1 MTSPAAPTSAA
12 EQGKGGNEGTH
23 RSVPVGWVVMVVV
36 GGIITLLSLGPL
48 LGGGLLIAAD
58 ATQKDSDGFF
68 TSPDGRLETTSYAIT
83 SDEIDL
89 GADPTD
95 NDTRFDLGDFVTI
108 RMDVE
113 SSSESPVFVGIGP
126 QADVARYLKGVER
139 ATVEDLSFDPF
150 SVRYRYE
157 AGGAPSGE
165 PTGEDF
171 WVASAHG
178 PGRQTLEWARER
190 QLVGGDNERR
200 RRTRRECRRRHRR
213 ESPWV
218 LRVGVGLAVAGV
230 IALLVGAT
238 LLVVGVIG
246 LARQAHFD
254 LAGPPSPG
262 PPVQLDARLD
272 GPPSRWLWLVK
283 WLLLIPHFIVLA
295 VLWVAFF
302 VVTLI
307 AFFAILFTARYP
319 RSLFEFNVGVLRW
332 TWRVMYYGY
341 SALGTDRY
349 PPFTLGEA
357 PDYPR
362 HCRSHIRAP
371 QPRAGAREVV
381 VARHPPVLRARHH
394 RWVHGQRGVRT
405 RLESS
410 LRWTVAAAGVVRGL
424 VAAVRRPLP
433 QRAVRS
439 GGGTQPLGVPRARL
453 REPDARRV
461 SPVPPRPGRPRAV
474 RVQRGHSPV
483 EHRRAGL
490 KRTHMAE
497 QAQLK
502 ALGPACRCSVHDS
515 PWIRR
520 SGARVRLVR
529 NRVRSCSASAGA
541 HSSTGS
547 R

>member
-178 PGRQTLEWARER
+178 PGRQTLEWEPESGNWSVVIMNADAER
-190 QLVGGDNERR
+190 GVSVDAAIAAK
-200 RRTRRECRRRHRR
+200 
-213 ESPWV
+213 SPWV

-230 IALLVGAT
+230 VALLVGAT

-262 PPVQLDARLD
+262 PPVQLGARLD

-357 PDYPR
+357 PDYPATL
-362 HCRSHIRAP
+362 S
-371 QPRAGAREVV
+371 
-381 VARHPPVLRARHH
+381 VAHPE
-394 RWVHGQRGVRT
+394 
-405 RLESS
+405 RLS
-410 LRWTVAAAGVVRGL
+410 RGL
-424 VAAVRRPLP
+424 VLVKWWLLAIPQFFVLAIIGGSMGNAVSGLDWRVPFGGLLPLLVLFVALSLLFVGRYP
-433 QRAVRS
+433 KGLFDLVVGLNRWVYRVLVYVSLMRDEYPPFRLDQ
-439 GGGTQPLGVPRARL
+439 GGTEPSESSEGTPPSGTEVPA
-453 REPDARRV
+453 
-461 SPVPPRPGRPRAV
+461 
-474 RVQRGHSPV
+474 
-483 EHRRAGL
+483 
-490 KRTHMAE
+490 
-497 QAQLK
+497 
-502 ALGPACRCSVHDS
+502 
-515 PWIRR
+515 
-520 SGARVRLVR
+520 
-529 NRVRSCSASAGA
+529 
-541 HSSTGS
+541 
-547 R
+547 